1 MTNNQQRSNV
11 AHNTQEALNELSK
24 LVAHMQAH
32 VTPHTSD
39 GALKEMD
46 KTCKRIIDQAG
57 TISLGLRILT
67 RK

>member
-1 MTNNQQRSNV
+1 MP
-11 AHNTQEALNELSK
+11 
-24 LVAHMQAH
+24 AH